1 MKNLI
6 EHLQILFTRATNL
19 RVLYLFDYWP
29 AENFYPRME
38 TICSLI
44 SPNVKH
50 LQIRVKNIDEMK
62 FLLEHLENLTSVTF
76 QYAQMLKIQR
86 DELLRSLENFRRFSS
101 IWNSENAL
109 NIWLG
114 NRKEFFFDEK

>member
-1 MKNLI
+1 MTNLI
-6 EHLQILFTRATNL
+6 ENLQILFTRATNL
-19 RVLYLFDYWP
+19 RVLYLFDFWQ
-29 AENFYPRME
+29 AENFNSRME

-44 SPNVKH
+44 SSNVKH

-86 DELLRSLENFRRFSS
+86 DELIRFLQKFRRFSS

-114 NRKEFFFDEK
+114 NRKDFL